1 MSVDE
6 HMTSP
11 DKLPRSAAW
20 LAAVS
25 VIAVVAFF
33 VFVAPI
39 AQDPA
44 YHEFVDGRR
53 LFAIPNFWNV
63 ASNLPFLFVGVYGF
77 VFLWRYRMHV
87 GESGLHRAWQVFFIG
102 IVLTSFGSSYYH
114 LAPGNA
120 TLAWDRLPMTIA
132 FSGLFTIVIGEYLSV
147 RAARH
152 VLIPL
157 LIAGAASVIY
167 WAVTEANDAGDLR
180 PYAVV
185 QFLPMILTCA
195 ILIIYR
201 RASDLTR
208 YLWLMIAT
216 YAIAKFLE
224 FFDAGVYGI
233 FDFISGHSLKHVAA
247 SLVPLA
253 LLFALRAR
261 DRAAREACVNEQSG
275 L

>member
-1 MSVDE
+1 MSNGLHDDE
-6 HMTSP
+6 
-11 DKLPRSAAW
+11 LPRSAAW

-25 VIAVVAFF
+25 VITVVIFF

-44 YHEFVDGRR
+44 YHEFVDDRR
-53 LFAIPNFWNV
+53 LFTIPNFWNV
-63 ASNLPFLFVGVYGF
+63 ASNLPFLFIGVYGF

-87 GESGLHRAWQVFFIG
+87 GESSLHRAWQVFFIG
-102 IVLTSFGSSYYH
+102 IVLTSFGSGYYH

-132 FSGLFTIVIGEYLSV
+132 FSGLFTLVIGEYLSV

-167 WAVTEANDAGDLR
+167 WAVTEANGAGDLR

-195 ILIIYR
+195 ILIMYR
-201 RASDLTR
+201 GASDLTR

-216 YAIAKFLE
+216 YAIAKLLE
-224 FFDAGVYGI
+224 FFDAGIYGI
-233 FDFISGHSLKHVAA
+233 YNLISGHSLKHVAA
-247 SLVPLA
+247 SLGPLA
-253 LLFALRAR
+253 LLVALRSR
-261 DRAAREACVNEQSG
+261 SHAARRVHVDE
-275 L
+275 